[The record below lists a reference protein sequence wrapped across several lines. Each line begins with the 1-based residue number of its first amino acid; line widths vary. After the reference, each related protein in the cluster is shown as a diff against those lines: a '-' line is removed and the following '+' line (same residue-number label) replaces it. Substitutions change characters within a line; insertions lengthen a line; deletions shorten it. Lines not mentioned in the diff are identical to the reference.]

1 MAKKQ
6 TEIEYDD
13 EVVKELSGVGDDLYV
28 PDKPDP
34 CSDDEAEY
42 LLDEVSGRRKRRIL
56 DKLNHKTITHRE
68 LDELFG
74 GNEDE

>member
-13 EVVKELSGVGDDLYV
+13 EVVKELLGIGDELYV

-34 CSDDEAEY
+34 GSEDEAEF

-56 DKLNHKTITHRE
+56 DKLNHKTITQRE

-74 GNEDE
+74 EQEDG

>member
-6 TEIEYDD
+6 TEIEYDE
-13 EVVKELSGVGDDLYV
+13 EVVRDLSDIGDDLYV

-56 DKLNHKTITHRE
+56 DKLNYRTITQRE
-68 LDELFG
+68 LDELFWG
-74 GNEDE
+74 YKDE